1 MEITGSPD
9 VFPGSIK
16 TPLPH
21 THNRIL
27 PTSLTICWT
36 FFFKI
41 FYISFWC
48 LFLSIPNII
57 LTPVLPS
64 YLELGLGFGQ
74 FLIDLLFSEVP
85 PKPTLVRHSLFLM
98 SLITL

>member
-36 FFFKI
+36 FFFFKSFI
-41 FYISFWC
+41 YLSGVYSFPFPIS
-48 LFLSIPNII
+48 S
-57 LTPVLPS
+57 
-64 YLELGLGFGQ
+64 
-74 FLIDLLFSEVP
+74 
-85 PKPTLVRHSLFLM
+85 
-98 SLITL
+98 